1 MIRSCLLSRKELVDL
16 IKRSPRTKDGY
27 YFFPRFRALI
37 LLEGDIRDTGY
48 FYDRLMF
55 KDKMCFDE
63 NDIRMLIAKKK
74 VSVDID
80 LIRMID
86 TKIQSTLKGLE
97 FLYIKDKIPGGD
109 YTLEELIDSTI
120 YFVKY
125 KYA

>member
-55 KDKMCFDE
+55 KDKMCFDDD
-63 NDIRMLIAKKK
+63 DIRMLTAKKK
-74 VSVDID
+74 LSIDID

-86 TKIQSTLKGLE
+86 TKIHSTLKGLE
-97 FLYIKDKIPGGD
+97 FLYIKDKIPGSFSVSRSMRRWRASC
-109 YTLEELIDSTI
+109 L
-120 YFVKY
+120 
-125 KYA
+125 